1 MTAKDR
7 STPVDAKEAIA
18 CIKGPMSNEEL
29 MERFKITPLGFTDL
43 LTQLLKH
50 KLISEEDLE
59 RRDIRVT
66 YREEKGE
73 APQMVADTS
82 DLEDEGFLDTATL
95 TDILTFKPDT
105 EPPREKERPEKPR
118 QPVEEEPDQSE
129 KKSRFSISG
138 LFRKS
143 R

>member
-1 MTAKDR
+1 MTANR

-105 EPPREKERPEKPR
+105 EPPREQERPEKPR
-118 QPVEEEPDQSE
+118 QQVEEEPDQSE